1 MFVCLVGHI
10 CTTYMCTQKDKRLLY
25 PWNKNCR
32 SCDLLCVILG
42 TEVLS
47 TSEAASFF
55 HHSATLEIIA
65 GVLNH
70 CWKALWCWQDEYSL
84 ILLKERVFEQV
95 ISTDAASI
103 IALPSFL
110 SSHYMGFFFTASRK
124 HSRFS
129 VWSQSLGQYFNIF
142 SKHISVMTLKCG
154 ISVSNYNFMNSWLNE
169 KITEKKRKLKTMEL
183 P

>member
-10 CTTYMCTQKDKRLLY
+10 CTTYMCTQKDERLLY

-110 SSHYMGFFFTASRK
+110 SSHYMGFFLQHLESTQD
-124 HSRFS
+124 S
-129 VWSQSLGQYFNIF
+129 VFGARVWANISIF
-142 SKHISVMTLKCG
+142 FQNTFQLWH
-154 ISVSNYNFMNSWLNE
+154 
-169 KITEKKRKLKTMEL
+169 
-183 P
+183 